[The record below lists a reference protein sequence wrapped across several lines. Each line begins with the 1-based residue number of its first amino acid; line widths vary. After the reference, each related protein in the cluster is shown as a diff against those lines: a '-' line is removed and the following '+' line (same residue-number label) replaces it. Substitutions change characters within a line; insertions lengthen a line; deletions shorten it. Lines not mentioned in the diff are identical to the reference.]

1 VRNEKSW
8 MWGHLYLFKGTVEYW
23 KAVSGM
29 LLVTVL
35 SMLKN
40 VLMKILVIGV
50 DPTIMGFR
58 AAKVVNFSVL
68 KRSCI
73 CQSKMAEINGG
84 CVTLTMNMIH
94 DFGSST

>member
-1 VRNEKSW
+1 MGAFILVKGHGRILESSVRNV
-8 MWGHLYLFKGTVEYW
+8 T
-23 KAVSGM
+23 
-29 LLVTVL
+29 VTVL

-58 AAKVVNFSVL
+58 AAKVVNFSVP

-73 CQSKMAEINGG
+73 YQSKMAEINGG